1 MKIDRKKVNMRI
13 LIRVISV
20 VGVIGVCVRV
30 LFWIGIIIYSSRF
43 AGVGIIGGADGS
55 TVAFMAS
62 SNTDVIDVIVL
73 VGIFV
78 LSVFGLYVTRKKV

>member
-1 MKIDRKKVNMRI
+1 MRI

-43 AGVGIIGGADGS
+43 AGVGIIGELMVDRCFYG
-55 TVAFMAS
+55 
-62 SNTDVIDVIVL
+62 VIK
-73 VGIFV
+73 
-78 LSVFGLYVTRKKV
+78 Y